1 MTLPEAI
8 GPFLEMSALSRNM
21 KNYIF
26 TFWWWQIIH
35 SLGIRKM
42 DVVIL
47 QSCKVCVSDLNVDNG
62 TVILTDRS
70 FPQHEV
76 LRLKLN
82 CSISLNFTI
91 ITIARLKKYFLIL
104 FTDDVYRKVLQYK
117 FCNFFTQVSL
127 IRRFYIYPTSSLN

>member
-1 MTLPEAI
+1 
-8 GPFLEMSALSRNM
+8 
-21 KNYIF
+21 
-26 TFWWWQIIH
+26 
-35 SLGIRKM
+35 M

-47 QSCKVCVSDLNVDNG
+47 QLCKVCVSDLNVDNG

-91 ITIARLKKYFLIL
+91 ITIAWLQKIFLN
-104 FTDDVYRKVLQYK
+104 T
-117 FCNFFTQVSL
+117 
-127 IRRFYIYPTSSLN
+127 FY